1 MPHVT
6 YFVGASLDG
15 RLAGPGDDLAFL
27 DLFAGTFPDGPYHME
42 TVIAGFDSL
51 VMGAST
57 FRVIR
62 DRIATGLHPT
72 WPYGDRP
79 AWIATH
85 APGLPAVPGAPDLRP
100 FAGDVRRLVARIDP
114 ALTRTWLVGGG
125 DLAGSSSR
133 PTLSTRSSWA
143 SPLPCSGTGR
153 RWPKAC
159 SRSALS
165 ASRTCSAAARPSRCV
180 TCARGSRPAL
190 PAWRTVGAQA
200 LWVAWEL
207 VSDGVVG
214 RQIRDEDAP
223 GQTEARRDVQRAR
236 RHGDVVA
243 PVGPPEQAGPARA
256 AEAAAGAVGGAVPFQ
271 AIAALEQLERVGR
284 RCGVGAVVAVPAA
297 ALAAMAGDNLAQ
309 RGVQAVAHDAAE
321 AAAGRTGLAV
331 PVAHAAAARA

>member
-100 FAGDVRRLVARIDP
+100 FAGDVRRPVARMDP

-125 DLAGSSSR
+125 DLAGQF
-133 PTLSTRSSWA
+133 L
-143 SPLPCSGTGR
+143 
-153 RWPKAC
+153 
-159 SRSALS
+159 
-165 ASRTCSAAARPSRCV
+165 AADLIDEIILGIA
-180 TCARGSRPAL
+180 PAL
-190 PAWRTVGAQA
+190 LGQGPALA
-200 LWVAWEL
+200 E
-207 VSDGVVG
+207 GVFP
-214 RQIRDEDAP
+214 IRAFRL
-223 GQTEARRDVQRAR
+223 ADVQRS
-236 RHGDVVA
+236 GS
-243 PVGPPEQAGPARA
+243 
-256 AEAAAGAVGGAVPFQ
+256 
-271 AIAALEQLERVGR
+271 
-284 RCGVGAVVAVPAA
+284 
-297 ALAAMAGDNLAQ
+297 
-309 RGVQAVAHDAAE
+309 AVALRYV
-321 AAAGRTGLAV
+321 RT
-331 PVAHAAAARA
+331 R